1 MNGFMKI
8 KTKDRNVAIDVLK
21 AVAIFLVVVGHVADS
36 FCSESSNNLIFLIFK
51 ICYSFHMPLFIFIGG
66 G

>member
-1 MNGFMKI
+1 MSEIIDI
-8 KTKDRNVAIDVLK
+8 KAKERNITIDLLKFAAI
-21 AVAIFLVVVGHVADS
+21 ILVVVGHIMVSLYPENCDDK
-36 FCSESSNNLIFLIFK
+36 LLFK